1 MSITNVAAGSPA
13 ALQGAGNR
21 FYLAGA
27 GEFADKLTVGQVLK
41 GRVLR
46 QYDQSRYLVGFEGN
60 ERVVDSGVPLRTG
73 ELIHGRVMAVGERVE
88 LQRIYAQDATDLAG
102 AAMPVPGESL
112 PEGVGTRSD
121 QLLEQLIGRYQATL
135 SPADRA
141 QLGKAVRSAADGA
154 NMGLAGIMLSKLGLP
169 QSSELLGALYTNLT
183 RRPAATSAAEVVAQ
197 LEAAAPGAV
206 AAPTQAIQQLGEML
220 KTAIE
225 DRTRAHDSREQAAS
239 GTPQMSLP
247 VAGAAPEAVRQV
259 RADGDE
265 RNQRGIRDL
274 GRWLLNA
281 QTGGSVAHRHETLP
295 LLLGDQL
302 VEVDLALFSQQR
314 DGEQKPAARHRQLV
328 FSLNTESLGRVE
340 ISARLVG
347 ERLRV
352 QVATEDSDTTA
363 FMAEHAT
370 ALREALQQLG
380 WTLDEVVYETR
391 PAPVAGSATQAVV
404 EHVIRQDSLNR
415 LV

>member
-1 MSITNVAAGSPA
+1 MSIANIGAGTSA

-27 GEFADKLTVGQVLK
+27 SEFADKLTVGQILK

-60 ERVVDSGVPLRTG
+60 ERVVDSSVPLRTG

-88 LQRIYAQDATDLAG
+88 LQRLYAQDTTELATAG
-102 AAMPVPGESL
+102 TATPGEVVSD
-112 PEGVGTRSD
+112 GVTTRSD
-121 QLLEQLIGRYQATL
+121 QLLEQLLGRFQATL
-135 SPADRA
+135 SPAERG
-141 QLGKAVRSAADGA
+141 QLARAVRAAADGTSMA
-154 NMGLAGIMLSKLGLP
+154 LSGIMLSKLGLP
-169 QSSELLGALYTNLT
+169 QSSELLGALYASLT
-183 RRPAATSAAEVVAQ
+183 RRPAASSAAEIAAQ
-197 LEAAAPGAV
+197 LDTLAPGTAP
-206 AAPTQAIQQLGEML
+206 APTQAVQQLGEML
-220 KTAIE
+220 KTAMDE
-225 DRTRAHDSREQAAS
+225 RTRSDHGKEQTTTRTTEVPLS
-239 GTPQMSLP
+239 TS
-247 VAGAAPEAVRQV
+247 GAAAEAVRQV
-259 RADGDE
+259 RPDGDE
-265 RNQRGIRDL
+265 RSQRGIRDL

-295 LLLGDQL
+295 LLLGEQL
-302 VEVDLALFSQQR
+302 IEVDVALFSQQR
-314 DGEQKPAARHRQLV
+314 DGDQKPAARHRQLV
-328 FSLNTESLGRVE
+328 FSLNTEALGRVE

-352 QVATEDSDTTA
+352 QVATENSDNTA
-363 FMAEHAT
+363 FMAEHAP
-370 ALREALQQLG
+370 ALRETLQALG

-391 PAPVAGSATQAVV
+391 TAPAGGSATQAVV